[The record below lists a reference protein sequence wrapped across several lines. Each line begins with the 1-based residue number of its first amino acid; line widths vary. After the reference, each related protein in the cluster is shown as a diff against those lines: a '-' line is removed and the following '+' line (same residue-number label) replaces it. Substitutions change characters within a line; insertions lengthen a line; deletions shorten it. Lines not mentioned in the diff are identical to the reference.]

1 MSTYPQLGGNWWVDA
16 MKTQP
21 EWPESKGS
29 LTFVDLFSGVGGL
42 SLGFKF
48 ASLSQGYTPTSIL
61 ACDLLP
67 RARAVYEQNFSP
79 SFGTEEDVTSLTHY
93 KLNADDASFAEEPKL
108 AAKFAWLQGKVDVV
122 LAGPPCQGH
131 SNLNNKTR
139 RNDPRNRLYLEVP
152 AFAIAA
158 GARIV
163 IIENVPGVVFDQGGV
178 VDASRKLLE
187 AAGYFVQGRVLSA
200 DKLGWPQTRSRFFLI
215 ATKAPTTV
223 SIEDAE
229 LNFGTGL
236 KPHLSWLIGDLQDE
250 VDVSHGDVMLRCPP
264 LSSENQVRL
273 KWFTDN
279 PDERNLPNSL
289 RPPCQQGDH
298 TRGSSYGRMSIDKPS
313 PTLTTGLFT
322 PGRGRFVHP
331 TRERMLSAREAA
343 RIQGF
348 PDWFQFGEPGRT
360 DLSTWIGNAVPS
372 ILGYAASAVALGS
385 LN

>member
-1 MSTYPQLGGNWWVDA
+1 MLSYPQLGGNWWA
-16 MKTQP
+16 EAIKTQP
-21 EWPESKGS
+21 EWPKLQRS
-29 LTFVDLFSGVGGL
+29 LAFVDLFSGVGGL

-48 ASLSQGYTPTSIL
+48 ASLSRGYTPISVL

-67 RARAVYEQNFSP
+67 RARAVYERNFSP
-79 SFGTEEDVTSLTHY
+79 SFGTEADVTALTHY
-93 KLNADDASFAEEPKL
+93 RLNADDGSFAEKPRL
-108 AAKFAWLQGKVDVV
+108 VQKFAQLKGKVDVV

-152 AFAIAA
+152 AFAIAV

-178 VDASRKLLE
+178 VDATRKLLE
-187 AAGYFVQGRVLSA
+187 DAGYFVQGKVLSA

-215 ATKAPTTV
+215 ATKSVTKV

-236 KPHLSWLIGDLQDE
+236 KPELSWLISDLQDE
-250 VDVSHGDVMLRCPP
+250 VREDHGNVMLQCPP
-264 LSSENQVRL
+264 LSSENRARL

-279 PDERNLPNSL
+279 PNARNLPNSL
-289 RPPCQQGDH
+289 RPPCQQGEH
-298 TRGSSYGRMSIDKPS
+298 TRGSSYGRMSLDKPS

-348 PDWFQFGEPGRT
+348 PDWFEFGDTGRT

-372 ILGYAASAVALGS
+372 ILGFAAGSVALTS
-385 LN
+385 LD